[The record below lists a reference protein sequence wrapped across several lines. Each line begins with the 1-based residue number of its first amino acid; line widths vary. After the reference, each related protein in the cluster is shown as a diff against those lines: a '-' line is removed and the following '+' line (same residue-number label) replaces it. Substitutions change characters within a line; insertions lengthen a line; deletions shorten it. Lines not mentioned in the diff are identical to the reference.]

1 MRAFLLLLLLC
12 YYTSAPKR
20 FYNGNLLNYNL
31 RATLLYLITKFF
43 LNQIYYQS
51 GRLTESQHS
60 PDRFLFVS
68 IFQSPKF
75 HIHRMNNLCPIF
87 ISFRQ
92 AGLQNQDL
100 SIAFAPRLR
109 SKQLR
114 LSSAPSSQS
123 HHSRKNLRLQSFSG
137 VTRKSGN
144 RNRPAV
150 AC

>member
-12 YYTSAPKR
+12 NYTSAPKR

-100 SIAFAPRLR
+100 SNCLC
-109 SKQLR
+109 
-114 LSSAPSSQS
+114 PSSTF
-123 HHSRKNLRLQSFSG
+123 K
-137 VTRKSGN
+137 T
-144 RNRPAV
+144 V
-150 AC
+150 APLLLTLFTIAPLPEESTITVVFRSNAEKR